1 MYISDS
7 AGVLSTW
14 ERDDS
19 ACLHT
24 VKQLVLMHK
33 PPSPLILTPVHMHN
47 ASCEHNIIRIIIP
60 NIWQY
65 NVHSKELYMMVL

>member
-1 MYISDS
+1 MFCLVCMSISDS

-33 PPSPLILTPVHMHN
+33 PPSPLILTPVHICIMLVV
-47 ASCEHNIIRIIIP
+47 NIT
-60 NIWQY
+60 
-65 NVHSKELYMMVL
+65 

>member
-19 ACLHT
+19 AYLHT

-33 PPSPLILTPVHMHN
+33 LASSLILTAVHICIMLVL
-47 ASCEHNIIRIIIP
+47 NIT
-60 NIWQY
+60 
-65 NVHSKELYMMVL
+65 